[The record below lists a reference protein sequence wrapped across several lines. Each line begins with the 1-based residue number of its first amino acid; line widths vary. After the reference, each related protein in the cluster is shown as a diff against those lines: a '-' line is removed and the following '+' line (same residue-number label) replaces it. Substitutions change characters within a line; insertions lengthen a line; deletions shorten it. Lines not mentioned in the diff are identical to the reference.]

1 MGWLCLFCPLFFF
14 EHSVLFV
21 STREAVFY
29 VVYHHS
35 SIRTLPDSCVMSLES
50 QSVFP
55 PKERGQTALAGGCG
69 ACSFQILPAWL
80 KSEVLLNVSLN
91 IFFFFRGSSIVKI
104 MIKTIFSFV
113 PVILG
118 SWQIDTFLGFCFF
131 FFFCSAILLFL
142 LLLQAMPIVIKHWTN
157 LWMKG
162 RVFSFLSTVHH
173 FQWVAC
179 NMLANHTLL
188 GNAEMI
194 SFWLVHL
201 WSTEGVVVL
210 VLIKLHNQWESCSS

>member
-131 FFFCSAILLFL
+131 CFFFALPFYCFYYYYKLCL
-142 LLLQAMPIVIKHWTN
+142 LLLNTEQICGWRGGCFLFYPQYIVSNGLYAT
-157 LWMKG
+157 
-162 RVFSFLSTVHH
+162 
-173 FQWVAC
+173 C
-179 NMLANHTLL
+179 
-188 GNAEMI
+188 
-194 SFWLVHL
+194 WLTIL
-201 WSTEGVVVL
+201 
-210 VLIKLHNQWESCSS
+210 C